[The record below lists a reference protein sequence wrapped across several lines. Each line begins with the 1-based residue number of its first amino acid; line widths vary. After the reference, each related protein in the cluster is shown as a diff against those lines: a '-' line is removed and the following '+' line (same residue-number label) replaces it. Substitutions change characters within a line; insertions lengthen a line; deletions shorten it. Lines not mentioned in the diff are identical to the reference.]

1 MSDIA
6 TNLQKIKTATAAIKQ
21 SIINKGVTIGSSIDT
36 WSSAIDSIETSSSI
50 IDFII
55 TRISSSN
62 PNIVLRA
69 DEKTTWEDFIE
80 SKYNFVDLQLGT
92 VAGYQDTDYYVY
104 LGSNPIKDG
113 YDNYV
118 AGTQV
123 ISSSTYR
130 ESTT

>member
-6 TNLQKIKTATAAIKQ
+6 TNLQTIKTATEAIKQ
-21 SIINKGVTIGSSIDT
+21 SILNKGVTVGSTIDT

-55 TRISSSN
+55 TRISSSD
-62 PNIVLRA
+62 PKIVLRA
-69 DEKTTWEDFIE
+69 DKGTEWGDFID
-80 SKYNFVDLQLGT
+80 SDYNFVDLQLGT
-92 VAGYQDTDYYVY
+92 IAGYPEDKYYVH

-113 YDNYV
+113 YNSYV

-123 ISSSTYR
+123 ISGSTYK
-130 ESTT
+130 ESIS